1 MEILIQKFIQA
12 HTESEKFLETG
23 NIVGA
28 KQKYLEALDTYHK
41 IDQSSLEHFHK
52 ELAHDQITS
61 LFKKVNSAKSSLKVP
76 PNIIAAAVLLIVL
89 SATVAFK
96 PSVVGLAG
104 FDDVVKQDV
113 SLNISESSIHQ
124 LALRDRPLSLS
135 ASGEFV
141 GKVKLFHKEG
151 ERLKLIFESDGTIG
165 NFTDA
170 CVESC
175 STDAAS
181 NNIEVFAQLEEN
193 SSVFVSQVSYKIE
206 HRSNT
211 APRWT
216 GSSSSFQASVGKP
229 TTIDLSNYFADDE
242 NDPLVFLSTA
252 PEGVDVTV
260 QDSSITIKSDS
271 TGTKNLLFIASDLI
285 EVTRVPVTVEVS

>member
-96 PSVVGLAG
+96 PSV
-104 FDDVVKQDV
+104 
-113 SLNISESSIHQ
+113 
-124 LALRDRPLSLS
+124 
-135 ASGEFV
+135 
-141 GKVKLFHKEG
+141 
-151 ERLKLIFESDGTIG
+151 
-165 NFTDA
+165 
-170 CVESC
+170 
-175 STDAAS
+175 
-181 NNIEVFAQLEEN
+181 
-193 SSVFVSQVSYKIE
+193 
-206 HRSNT
+206 
-211 APRWT
+211 
-216 GSSSSFQASVGKP
+216 
-229 TTIDLSNYFADDE
+229 
-242 NDPLVFLSTA
+242 
-252 PEGVDVTV
+252 
-260 QDSSITIKSDS
+260 
-271 TGTKNLLFIASDLI
+271 
-285 EVTRVPVTVEVS
+285 